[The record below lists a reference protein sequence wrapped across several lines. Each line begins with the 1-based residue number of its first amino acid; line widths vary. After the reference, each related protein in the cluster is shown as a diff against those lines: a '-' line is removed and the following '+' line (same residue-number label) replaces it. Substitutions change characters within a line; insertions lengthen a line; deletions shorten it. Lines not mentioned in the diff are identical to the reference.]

1 MWGREKKMRLN
12 TNIIEYTLEELSL
25 IKRYGCL
32 CYAVAEEAMTRNNV
46 NFDQI
51 ESINDH
57 YESHRWGSNADHIY
71 RNRAVRAAIHK
82 VSSDPLK
89 YQKL

>member
-1 MWGREKKMRLN
+1 MRLN
-12 TNIIEYTLEELSL
+12 TNIIEYTPEELSI

-32 CYAVAEEAMTRNNV
+32 CYAVAEEAMLRNKV

-57 YESHRWGSNADHIY
+57 YETHRWGSNADHNY
-71 RNRAVRAAIHK
+71 RNRAVRAAIRK